1 MADSKVFYW
10 LKLKE
15 DFFEDDTIRW
25 LEEQENG
32 KEYTLFYLKL
42 CLKSLNLDGTIIRIV
57 GEKLIPYD
65 KKALARL
72 TNTDIDTVTIAM
84 NLFTQIGLVDVFDTG
99 EIYMKQVKEMVGS
112 KTEGALRKEKYRKSI
127 EEKKRDIV
135 PSLSQNCPTENRDKR
150 IENREQRIE
159 KELQQESSGSSQN
172 AHSFYQVNFG
182 IEPPTIMQDIE
193 HWIVDLN
200 EELVIEALKK
210 TVEAEKPYSYA
221 KGILRNWIK
230 KGIKT
235 LADVEAETVK
245 RDRTGYQVPESVEK
259 TEEENQLD
267 ELSRE
272 RLDAVVID
280 EDLEFF

>member
-1 MADSKVFYW
+1 MADNKVFYW

-25 LEEQENG
+25 MEEQENG

-84 NLFTQIGLVDVFDTG
+84 NLFTQIGLVDIFDTG

-112 KTEGALRKEKYRKSI
+112 RTEGAIRKEKYRKGI
-127 EEKKRDIV
+127 EENKRDNV
-135 PSLSQNCPTENRDKR
+135 PQLSQECPTENREESLEFRDKSL
-150 IENREQRIE
+150 E
-159 KELQQESSGSSQN
+159 KKNTSSGL
-172 AHSFYQVNFG
+172 
-182 IEPPTIMQDIE
+182 D
-193 HWIVDLN
+193 DLFS
-200 EELVIEALKK
+200 EVWALYPKK
-210 TVEAEKPYSYA
+210 TMRKEAIAAFKKYMKTTGSDINTVINGINRYNRYLQENSSWLKPMDGGRWFQ
-221 KGILRNWIK
+221 KERW
-230 KGIKT
+230 
-235 LADVEAETVK
+235 ADDYELKMPIIEM
-245 RDRTGYQVPESVEK
+245 EK
-259 TEEENQLD
+259 TEEEKRLD
-267 ELSRE
+267 ELSRQ

-280 EDLEFF
+280 DDLEFF

>member
-72 TNTDIDTVTIAM
+72 TNTDVDTVTIAM

-150 IENREQRIE
+150 IENREQRI
-159 KELQQESSGSSQN
+159 
-172 AHSFYQVNFG
+172 
-182 IEPPTIMQDIE
+182 
-193 HWIVDLN
+193 
-200 EELVIEALKK
+200 
-210 TVEAEKPYSYA
+210 
-221 KGILRNWIK
+221 
-230 KGIKT
+230 
-235 LADVEAETVK
+235 
-245 RDRTGYQVPESVEK
+245 
-259 TEEENQLD
+259 
-267 ELSRE
+267 
-272 RLDAVVID
+272 
-280 EDLEFF
+280 

>member
-1 MADSKVFYW
+1 MADDKVFYW

-15 DFFEDDTIRW
+15 DFFEDDTIQW

-42 CLKSLNLDGTIIRIV
+42 CLKSLNLDGKIIRIV

-65 KKALARL
+65 KKALAKL
-72 TNTDIDTVTIAM
+72 TNTDIDTVSVAM
-84 NLFTQIGLVDVFDTG
+84 NLFVQIGLIDILDTG

-112 KTEGALRKEKYRKSI
+112 KTEGALRKAKYRKGL
-127 EEKKRDIV
+127 EEGERDIV
-135 PSLSQNCPTENRDKR
+135 PLLSQECPTEYRYKR
-150 IENREQRIE
+150 IENTDKRTE
-159 KELQQESSGSSQN
+159 KELQQEETASSGGQN
-172 AHSFYQVNFG
+172 VHSFYQDNFG

-193 HWIVDLN
+193 HWVAGLN

-210 TVEAEKPYSYA
+210 AVEAEKPYNYA
-221 KGILRNWIK
+221 KGIMRNWIK

-245 RDRTGYQVPESVEK
+245 RDRNGRQIINAEVE
-259 TEEENQLD
+259 NYGGVD
-267 ELSRE
+267 
-272 RLDAVVID
+272 
-280 EDLEFF
+280 F